1 MRYAGNKITV
11 IGLARSG
18 FAAAKFL
25 LARKARVRVTE
36 SCAKRQ
42 ILESAEY
49 LRGLGAEVETG
60 VHTEDF
66 VTGSRFVVTSP
77 GIPRKSPPL
86 VWAARKRIP
95 VLSEIELAWRSCP
108 GRIVGITGSN
118 GKTTTSHLIN
128 RMLREARRPAVL
140 CGNVGYAFTEALAGL
155 TRRSVVVL
163 ELSSF
168 QLEDSPQF
176 RPEIAV
182 VLNIS
187 PNHLDRHGTLRRY
200 VRAKENIFRNQS
212 ANDTVV
218 LNYDDALVRAMARR
232 ARGQVVYFSK
242 RPLSRGV
249 YLEGDRA
256 YWKDRFGRRALW
268 KVSELQLSGAHNTE
282 NALAASAAAVLL
294 GVPGAA
300 LARVLRTFCTLDHRI
315 EPIDEIGGVRF
326 VNDSKST
333 TVASTRAALEAVRGP
348 IVLIAGGRDK
358 GVDYAGIETDLE
370 RKVRAAVLY
379 GEAAPKI
386 ASSWKRYG
394 NYVIVKD
401 FSDAVRVAH
410 RSAVEGDA
418 VLLSPMCT
426 SYDQFGS
433 FEERG
438 ETFRQVVAQI
448 RALDCSRRAENG
460 V

>member
-1 MRYAGNKITV
+1 MRYAGNKVTV

-36 SCAKRQ
+36 SSSKRQ
-42 ILESAEY
+42 TLESAEY

-60 VHTEDF
+60 GHTEAY

-77 GIPRKSPPL
+77 GIPRKSAPL

-95 VLSEIELAWRSCP
+95 VISEIELAWRSCP

-128 RMLREARRPAVL
+128 RILQEAGRASVL
-140 CGNVGYAFTEALAGL
+140 CGNVGYSFAEALPEV

-182 VLNIS
+182 VLNLS

-200 VRAKENIFRNQS
+200 ARAKENIFRNQS
-212 ANDTVV
+212 ANDAVV
-218 LNYDDALVRAMARR
+218 LNHDDAVVRAMARR

-242 RPLSRGV
+242 KPLSRGV
-249 YLEGDRA
+249 YLEGDQA
-256 YWKDRFGRRALW
+256 YWKDRSGRRALW
-268 KVSELQLSGAHNTE
+268 RISELQLSGAHNVE

-294 GVPGAA
+294 GV
-300 LARVLRTFCTLDHRI
+300 ARAPLVRALRTFRTLDHRI
-315 EPIDEIGGVRF
+315 EPIAEIGGVRF

-333 TVASTRAALEAVRGP
+333 TVASTRAAIEAVQGP

-358 GVDYAGIETDLE
+358 GVDYGGIEADLE
-370 RKVRAAVLY
+370 RKVRSAVLY

-386 ASSWKRYG
+386 ASSWKRYA
-394 NYVIVKD
+394 NYVIVRD
-401 FSDAVRVAH
+401 FADAVRVAH
-410 RSAVEGDA
+410 RSAVNGDA

-438 ETFRQVVAQI
+438 EAFRDVVSQI
-448 RALDCSRRAENG
+448 RALDPASRSEDGA
-460 V
+460 